1 MIDPRAIPGWL
12 DTAVQRTDWFRRPP
26 SRVGAARGFKEWQ
39 HFCIYGGEFDL
50 LLNLSEVDPIHTRGE
65 PVTRLTVL
73 ARYDRWFGN
82 VETMDAAEVD
92 IRAGGMEARFGESS
106 ITYADGRYRLDVRC
120 RSVPVHAQ
128 LELCPVSMP
137 APIYNVMTGDG
148 PPIHWVVIPRLV
160 AYGTVEID
168 GELHRLE
175 GTPAYHDHNW
185 GHFRWGRDFAW
196 EWGFGLPQ
204 EPQNPWSFVFARL
217 SNRRLTRT
225 RMQTLFLWR
234 DRRVHRA
241 FRDANI
247 RIVHHGLLR
256 AEQVLKVPPVMGLI
270 ARGTAT
276 DVPARMTI
284 EAWSDDTR
292 LEAEFTPHD
301 IAQVV
306 LPNDDDFGVTIINEV
321 AGQLE
326 VEATVGS
333 EKVTLSCPTI
343 FEFLGA

>member
-1 MIDPRAIPGWL
+1 MNTQPPGWL
-12 DTAVQRTDWFRRPP
+12 DLAVQRTDWFRRPP
-26 SRVGAARGFKEWQ
+26 SRVGGRPGFKEWQ
-39 HFCIYGGEFDL
+39 HFCIYGRDFDL
-50 LLNLSEVDPIHTRGE
+50 LLNLSEVDPVATTGS
-65 PVTRLTVL
+65 PVVRLTAL

-82 VETMDAAEVD
+82 VETIPAEEVN
-92 IRAGGMEARFGESS
+92 IRAGRMHAEFGSSS
-106 ITYADGRYRLDVRC
+106 IRYQDGRYRLNVKC
-120 RSVPVHAQ
+120 RSIPVEAE
-128 LELCPVSMP
+128 LELQPHSMP

-148 PPIHWVVIPRLV
+148 PPIHWVVLPRLV
-160 AYGTVEID
+160 AHGVVRLDGTE
-168 GELHRLE
+168 HRLD

-204 EPQNPWSFVFARL
+204 DPANPWSFVFARL
-217 SNRRLTRT
+217 SNRKLTRT
-225 RMQTLFLWR
+225 RMQTLFLWKG
-234 DRRVHRA
+234 RRVHRA

-247 RIVHHGLLR
+247 RIEHHGLLR
-256 AEQVLKVPPVMGLI
+256 ADRVLKVPPVMGLI

-276 DVPARMTI
+276 DVPARMSI

-292 LEAEFTPHD
+292 LEASFTPKD

-321 AGQLE
+321 AGDLE
-326 VEATVGS
+326 VRANVAGERVELT
-333 EKVTLSCPTI
+333 CPTI